1 MNALAR
7 LATGFAAALLEA
19 WQELRIHKLRVL
31 LSLIGVTV
39 AVASLT
45 TALAGAGMARQ
56 MMTESLERDGRPA
69 MITTYAFDP
78 SSDGGPQGDDSV
90 AQAFEK
96 TSARFKIDYTTMI
109 GRSYDQRVSYQG
121 MALEAETLVVEP
133 DYAPMHRLVISQGRW
148 LESEDA
154 QNLSPAVVV
163 DQNIMRELG
172 LEGQR
177 LPLAVDLVSNGNAVS
192 VTVIGTASS
201 RSFGMSG
208 QLWMLPA
215 TYDHWFAGQSP
226 MNEVAY
232 KMWVPI
238 DGSEELAMHFG
249 QQMQAE
255 LPGFTVD
262 SHREDYLMWGAD
274 ESLNQ
279 LALVVSGIAVI
290 ILLLGSLSLL
300 NVSMVTMKQRIREV
314 GIRRS
319 FGATTGRVFFS
330 VMMESVVATAVAGGL
345 GVLISVALVSNQ
357 SLLNMV
363 LATELDQMPPF
374 PLDAALLGMGVS
386 IAVGA
391 LTGVLPALVAAR
403 VKIVDAIRV

>member
-133 DYAPMHRLVISQGRW
+133 DYAPMHRLVMSQGRW

-226 MNEVAY
+226 MNEMAY

-300 NVSMVTMKQRIREV
+300 NVAMVTMKQRIREV

-330 VMMESVVATAVAGGL
+330 VMMESVVATAVAGAL
-345 GVLISVALVSNQ
+345 GVLISVALVSNE